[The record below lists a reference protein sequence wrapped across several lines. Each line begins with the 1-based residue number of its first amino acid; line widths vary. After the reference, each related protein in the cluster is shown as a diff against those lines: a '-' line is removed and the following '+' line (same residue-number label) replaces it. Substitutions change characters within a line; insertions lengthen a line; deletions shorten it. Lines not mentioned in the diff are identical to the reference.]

1 MIRTTITFKSMLEL
15 IILWHFLH
23 TESISIVLYVGWK
36 SDFAVHAFDDGILLH
51 QPKSDQDWIKASVLQ
66 KRYLMVKWQLS
77 FLKDINFILE
87 PLGKDNLQDKP
98 FCGFKRW

>member
-77 FLKDINFILE
+77 FLKDIHINFILE
-87 PLGKDNLQDKP
+87 A
-98 FCGFKRW
+98 